1 MVAWREGVSIII
13 HIGNGIS
20 VMESDIIMILDK
32 KSLSLSQ
39 ENMDFIN
46 TLIDNKKVLNEIE
59 DEIKSYILVKD
70 VRSKTR
76 VLKLYVSNISSMSLM
91 KRA

>member
-1 MVAWREGVSIII
+1 MVGWREGFKIYI

-20 VMESDIIMILDK
+20 VIESDIIMILDR
-32 KSLSLSQ
+32 KSLFLSQ
-39 ENMDFIN
+39 DNMDFIN
-46 TLIDNKKVLNEIE
+46 RLIDNKKVLNKID

-70 VRSKTR
+70 QRSKAID
-76 VLKLYVSNISSMSLM
+76 LNLYVSNISSMSLM